1 MFFLPFEKEV
11 KQVVITNI
19 LILIG
24 TTLKILG
31 KA

>member
-19 LILIG
+19 VILIG
-24 TTLKILG
+24 TTLKVLE

>member
-24 TTLKILG
+24 TTLKVLG